1 MSERASARRGMCKNV
16 SVGSQWTSRMYDSAT
31 VYTVYSVECYGD
43 VMFVHYYDSRDI
55 DCILTDEGTVNQSV
69 VHSCDAL
76 AFVNRFNLHT
86 PITVK
91 KERTNVRTTE
101 SVCVRYRSTGWTG

>member
-1 MSERASARRGMCKNV
+1 MSERANARRSMCKNV
-16 SVGSQWTSRMYDSAT
+16 SVGSQWTSRMYDSTT
-31 VYTVYSVECYGD
+31 VYTVYRVECYGD
-43 VMFVHYYDSRDI
+43 VTFVHYYDSRDI

-86 PITVK
+86 GLGV
-91 KERTNVRTTE
+91 KERTTVRTTE
-101 SVCVRYRSTGWTG
+101 SVCVRYRNNGWTG